1 MVRTDENDHSSTN
14 LPTSD
19 TTPSQTGK
27 KKRHRAG
34 KKDQSKRHRRQ
45 EREALSQTMID
56 DDSESIETP
65 AFELRSVEAKGLGLF
80 ATRDI
85 EVGERIIQE
94 APLFILP
101 KSDITNSLIIESF
114 INLQPDQ
121 QVAYLELC
129 AHTTCIPRDE
139 TEVEKTC
146 VAEGSVSNSTEV
158 HTPENPGDG
167 TGLSEEQIDR
177 RSCASDMQSFP
188 PKGLD
193 SGSDG
198 GSICKSPN
206 ADSCGGDPSFKQTYK
221 LELPGPEATTPSP
234 LTKQSGFDRSIVD
247 NPFEARIW
255 KVNGLKDA
263 LEATTTTTDP
273 DMRSSVHD
281 SSDDDQY
288 QDVSAVE
295 MTASLAAR
303 VVNIWRTNSYML
315 DDGINLDHA
324 GVGMAPSRL
333 NHSCS
338 PNVYVAFNSTSGYM
352 TVQTV
357 MPVAAGDE
365 LCTAYINVTDMQR
378 TERRALLS
386 AWGFEC
392 TCVACADGRDESRRR
407 KIKEIKTR
415 VGVVKMA
422 MMEDPTAIPAAGL
435 EQTVGDLLDQATLM
449 EEESL
454 FGPDLADVCFGAA
467 RCCLILDRREE
478 ARQLQSEGLKALLR
492 GYGLD
497 NPICLAA
504 FQAGDLCEA

>member
-1 MVRTDENDHSSTN
+1 MVRTGEDDHSATN
-14 LPTSD
+14 LPTPY

-45 EREALSQTMID
+45 QREALSQTMID
-56 DDSESIETP
+56 DDTESIETP
-65 AFELRSVEAKGLGLF
+65 AFELRFVEAKGLGLF

-101 KSDITNSLIIESF
+101 KSDTTNSSIIESF
-114 INLQPDQ
+114 INLQPGQ

-139 TEVEKTC
+139 TEVEKTY
-146 VAEGSVSNSTEV
+146 VAEGSVSDSTEV
-158 HTPENPGDG
+158 HTPEIPGDG
-167 TGLSEEQIDR
+167 TGHSEQQIDR
-177 RSCASDMQSFP
+177 RSCASDMQSLP

-221 LELPGPEATTPSP
+221 LELPGPDATTPSP
-234 LTKQSGFDRSIVD
+234 LTKQSESDRPIVD
-247 NPFEARIW
+247 NPVEARIW
-255 KVNGLKDA
+255 NVNGLKDA
-263 LEATTTTTDP
+263 LEATTTTDP
-273 DMRSSVHD
+273 DIGNSVLD

-288 QDVSAVE
+288 HDVSAVE
-295 MTASLAAR
+295 MTTSLAAR

-324 GVGMAPSRL
+324 GVGMKPSRL

-352 TVQTV
+352 TVQTI
-357 MPVAAGDE
+357 MPVAARDE

-378 TERRALLS
+378 SERRALLR

-392 TCVACADGRDESRRR
+392 TCVACADGREESRRR

-422 MMEDPTAIPAAGL
+422 MMEDPAAIPAAQL

-449 EEESL
+449 KEESL
-454 FGPDLADVCFGAA
+454 FGPDLADLCFGAA

-478 ARQLQSEGLKALLR
+478 ARQLQSEGLKVLLR